1 MKAPHP
7 DQLSLFDSPALRLGS
22 TSRAVK
28 FALNRVAAES
38 KMSREEILEAAN
50 HLAAEA
56 GISMSKG
63 NGALSLDVLNKM
75 LNPNEPAYKPS
86 LDAFNIFYQVLGRDS
101 RLIEPFLEAWGV
113 EVMGPEDRRYRD
125 LGKLETELKCLR
137 KKKRQIEES
146 V

>member
-1 MKAPHP
+1 MKHPHP
-7 DQLSLFDSPALRLGS
+7 DQRSLFDSPALSLG
-22 TSRAVK
+22 TISRAVQ

-50 HLAAEA
+50 KLAAEA
-56 GISMSKG
+56 GINLSKG

-86 LDAFNIFYQVLGRDS
+86 FDAFNVLYHVLGRDR

-113 EVMGPEDRRYRD
+113 EAMGPEDRKYRD
-125 LGKLETELKCLR
+125 LGRLETELKCLR
-137 KKKRQIEES
+137 KKKRQIEET